1 MDKVFGEFKKSNS
14 SFYLAILSFY
24 FFISPNFVLRSP
36 ILAHLC
42 PEKKS
47 FLHGATPQTAV
58 FTPWTFIWILCQPLQ
73 QLRMRA
79 TFYWATQRGWRE
91 NDGRWMAMGL
101 KESAGHNG
109 CKINLSLLRGAGGE
123 GTPSRN
129 HNNYV
134 CPWWYFIPH
143 GQKTL
148 YKSKQERI
156 KRTAATRVFREALSV
171 CKREL
176 GFGTM
181 KAKVKVERAYW

>member
-1 MDKVFGEFKKSNS
+1 MDKVFVEFKKSNW
-14 SFYLAILSFY
+14 SFYLAISSFY

-36 ILAHLC
+36 ILAHT
-42 PEKKS
+42 PTS
-47 FLHGATPQTAV
+47 PLHGATPQTVV

-79 TFYWATQRGWRE
+79 TFYWASMRGWRE

-109 CKINLSLLRGAGGE
+109 CKINSSLLRGAGGE

-134 CPWWYFIPH
+134 CPWWYFIPQDAWPKH
-143 GQKTL
+143 FVQKQAR
-148 YKSKQERI
+148 KDEEDSGNES
-156 KRTAATRVFREALSV
+156 F
-171 CKREL
+171 
-176 GFGTM
+176 
-181 KAKVKVERAYW
+181 